1 LGLFWQIVVFL
12 LVTAALGFVIG
23 WLVRGARL
31 EGARAAAPRSS
42 GAEAALA
49 DERDRLRTELQAARD
64 DSARSEA
71 ALTES
76 RSLAD
81 TRAERVRQ
89 LEVVEARSKERIAR
103 LEDELSQS
111 KVAARGPGA
120 AIEGGNALAKAQS
133 EPAASL
139 LAEGMPGAPP
149 QGLPAPE
156 GEPDDLKQISGIGP
170 GIEKI
175 LHELGIYHFRQIAE
189 FTPANVAWV
198 NQRLRFKGRIER
210 EDWIGQAR
218 QLAAAGPVDRASP
231 PAGS

>member
-12 LVTAALGFVIG
+12 IVAAALGFVIG

-31 EGARAAAPRSS
+31 EGERAAAPRSS
-42 GAEAALA
+42 GVEAALA
-49 DERDRLRTELQAARD
+49 DERDRLRTELQAARED
-64 DSARSEA
+64 GARLEA
-71 ALTES
+71 ALAES

-81 TRAERVRQ
+81 TRAGRVRQ
-89 LEVVEARSKERIAR
+89 LEAAEANSKERIAR

-111 KVAARGPGA
+111 KVAARDPRA
-120 AIEGGNALAKAQS
+120 AIEGRNASAKARP
-133 EPAASL
+133 EPASL
-139 LAEGMPGAPP
+139 LADEMPGAPP

-218 QLAAAGPVDRASP
+218 RLAAGGPVDRASP
-231 PAGS
+231 PASG